1 LSSTQSMKLGMLT
14 RSLLILLALGV
25 CCAWSRAVVPPLL
38 LLRQAE
44 RVQETKEYTR
54 ALDLY
59 GELAALRPFSA
70 TPHAR
75 MGQIYVAQ
83 GRWLEAQTSF
93 ALAGQLDADDT
104 EALRGLAEV
113 AYHYDDPIVA
123 IQLWTDALAEDPCD
137 AQTRSRLGRTYIDLA
152 RFDLAEQQLQRA
164 ILCDSHHQRSHYL
177 LGLIAAGDGDPR
189 ALEWLRI
196 AADGEDPTLATSAQ
210 EVLELLAE
218 PTEIGDGASP
228 DGSLAAAYLK
238 YDLPGL
244 AIRELQRI
252 LGVYPSNQTA
262 RAYLGYA
269 LLSSG
274 QPAQAQREL
283 RQASHSDPKNPVV
296 LYFLGLVHRSQGYL
310 RAAIWDFKRSLQLDP
325 SNAAAYAQ
333 IADASTQIGQYGVA
347 EEWYRAAVAVA
358 PGEPGF
364 QLLLAQFQVDVVP
377 KADAGLEAAQEAA
390 ALNPKDPLAQDLLGW
405 AYYLAGDPDKARD
418 TLESSLQ
425 LDSDFARAYYHLG
438 VVCSELG
445 DVKTGQWAYQRAID
459 LDSEGE
465 YRRKA
470 SRELLPAR

>member
-1 LSSTQSMKLGMLT
+1 V
-14 RSLLILLALGV
+14 AFV
-25 CCAWSRAVVPPLL
+25 ACCAWSRAAVPPLL

-44 RVQETKEYTR
+44 RLQEIKEYTR

-83 GRWLEAQTSF
+83 GRWVEAQASF
-93 ALAGQLDADDT
+93 VLAAQLDAEDT

-113 AYHYDDPIVA
+113 AYHNHDPIVA

-137 AQTRSRLGRTYIDLA
+137 AQTRSNLGRTFVDLA

-164 ILCDSHHQRSHYL
+164 ILCDSHHQWSHYL

-196 AADGEDPTLATSAQ
+196 AADGEDQALATNAREAL
-210 EVLELLAE
+210 EVLAE
-218 PTEIGDGASP
+218 PTDRRDGASP
-228 DGSLAAAYLK
+228 DGSLAAAYLM
-238 YDLPGL
+238 YDLPSL

-252 LGVYPSNQTA
+252 LEIYPSNQTA

-274 QPAQAQREL
+274 ERDQAQQEL

-333 IADASTQIGQYGVA
+333 IADACTEIGQYGAA

-377 KADAGLEAAQEAA
+377 KAGAGLEAAEQAV
-390 ALNPKDPLAQDLLGW
+390 ALNPNNPLAQDLLGW
-405 AYYLAGDPDKARD
+405 AYYLAGDPYKARE
-418 TLESSLQ
+418 TLESSLS
-425 LDSDFARAYYHLG
+425 LDSGFARAYYHLG

-445 DVKTGQWAYQRAID
+445 DAKTGQWAYQRAID

-470 SRELLPAR
+470 SRELLPTG